1 MTLTLIFNFTARN
14 GKLQTAPLVTVRS
27 TCEEYKYNSI
37 SAINAITK
45 HLFLAKCQA
54 NFLRA
59 KKESLK
65 VNEVLVLGNFAGNYQ
80 LLVQV
85 KSKVTIGAKN
95 TAHYTHLLYILLR
108 VMEIINLIL
117 FVSSLMIT
125 TMIQISFIKYKQSL
139 LITLKKTFQLW
150 IRSISLKAVLNNI
163 RTTKTLICVIIS
175 KISTWMLSG
184 YSLQLVMASHHAMVL
199 GHLLNIIRKM

>member
-1 MTLTLIFNFTARN
+1 M
-14 GKLQTAPLVTVRS
+14 
-27 TCEEYKYNSI
+27 
-37 SAINAITK
+37 
-45 HLFLAKCQA
+45 FLAKCQA

-163 RTTKTLICVIIS
+163 RITKTLICVIIS
-175 KISTWMLSG
+175 KISTWMLNG

>member
-1 MTLTLIFNFTARN
+1 M
-14 GKLQTAPLVTVRS
+14 
-27 TCEEYKYNSI
+27 
-37 SAINAITK
+37 
-45 HLFLAKCQA
+45 FLAKCQA

-117 FVSSLMIT
+117 FVSSVMIT

-175 KISTWMLSG
+175 KISTWMLNG